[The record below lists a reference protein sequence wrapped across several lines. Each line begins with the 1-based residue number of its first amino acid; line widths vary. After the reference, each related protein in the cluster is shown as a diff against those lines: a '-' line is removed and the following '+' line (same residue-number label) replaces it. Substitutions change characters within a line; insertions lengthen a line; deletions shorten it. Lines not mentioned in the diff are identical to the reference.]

1 MTVSDKRSWARFT
14 TNFAD
19 SMKVA
24 VLSDGAFRTLVEM
37 ILWSRQ
43 ELTDGIIPKG
53 VAERRWGT
61 RVTTDMESGVETDPL
76 TELLTNHPTR
86 PSLFRNEFGNYVIR
100 DFLEHQESREEVES
114 RKARNQANGRKGGR
128 PRKTQRVTKSQSNE
142 KATGVPKTKAEEE
155 EETEEPNGSS
165 VRGRVST
172 HPAPKT
178 SKRGTRITEDWQ
190 PSEALKAWT
199 RENAP
204 AAANPR
210 EVAKFVDYWLSVSG
224 SHGVKMSWD
233 ATWRNWARRTQ
244 ENADRQPKTY
254 RSQNDIMADIYQQAS
269 AQTALMNAGNFA
281 LIEGGKTA

>member
-43 ELTDGIIPKG
+43 ELTDGYVPKSI
-53 VAERRWGT
+53 ADRKWDSSRI
-61 RVTTDMESGVETDPL
+61 
-76 TELLTNHPTR
+76 TELRTNHPTR
-86 PSLFRNEFGNYVIR
+86 PSLTIADDGGYIIR
-100 DFLEHQESREEVES
+100 DFLEHQESREQVES
-114 RKARNQANGRKGGR
+114 RKARNQANIRKRWEKKRSTGNTAGITGGDTSH
-128 PRKTQRVTKSQSNE
+128 KTAG
-142 KATGVPKTKAEEE
+142 ATSGNTEEEEE

-172 HPAPKT
+172 RHTPKT
-178 SKRGTRITEDWQ
+178 SKRGTRIPDDWQ
-190 PSEALKAWT
+190 PSEALAAWT

-210 EVAKFVDYWLSVSG
+210 EVAQFRDYWAQQAG
-224 SHGVKMSWD
+224 QKARKADWD
-233 ATWRNWARRTQ
+233 ATWRTWARRTQ
-244 ENADRQPKTY
+244 ENAEKQPKTY

-269 AQTALMNAGNFA
+269 AQTALMNAGGFA
-281 LIEGGKTA
+281 LIEGGETA